1 MSTFDYLY
9 EHANVFSLN
18 NDVAGSDKILLLYW
32 LNLS

>member
-9 EHANVFSLN
+9 EHANVFSLY